1 MRENDPGQ
9 WLADTT
15 LSLWDLIPVMTSFT
29 ANVSLPKSIAIVLNF
44 IRNYLQDNT
53 NLVNEILKGARKIEI
68 KRLRI
73 MYLQIDLFV
82 DNEKHLIEQGFLKHE
97 ILVTRILE
105 INSTP
110 NEKYSL
116 FVQDLLDTIKRVERI
131 EENGDKH
138 KEYASILSKLYFKV
152 AAPICK
158 MQILKEMVIYGC
170 LNSNLNSYSDEA
182 ILVNSCLESMLL
194 NKQVNTSTSIWE
206 KWCNPSNK
214 SKLGLVVKISQVKV
228 CVTELISM
236 MVDKDIDLSLEK
248 NGIIRDS
255 LSKINQLLSDFT
267 IENEQYKHALYMW
280 FLKQLYVW
288 KGIHWIAILLRDQ
301 NIELPTKIS
310 RLLPERS
317 SYRNIF
323 DPLGAIYGYD
333 NNSMKDVHTRLVDA
347 IATSIN
353 KRTPSVENQSWI
365 IAQSLSLINI
375 YNIQYSNKEIKG

>member
-1 MRENDPGQ
+1 
-9 WLADTT
+9 
-15 LSLWDLIPVMTSFT
+15 
-29 ANVSLPKSIAIVLNF
+29 
-44 IRNYLQDNT
+44 
-53 NLVNEILKGARKIEI
+53 
-68 KRLRI
+68 
-73 MYLQIDLFV
+73 FV

-138 KEYASILSKLYFKV
+138 KEYASILPKLYFKI
-152 AAPICK
+152 ATPICK

-170 LNSNLNSYSDEA
+170 LNSNLNLYSDEA
-182 ILVNSCLESMLL
+182 ILTNCCLESTLL
-194 NKQVNTSTSIWE
+194 NKQVNTDTSVWK
-206 KWCNPSNK
+206 KWCNINDK
-214 SKLGLVVKISQVKV
+214 SKLDLIVKISQIKV
-228 CVTELISM
+228 DVTELISM
-236 MVDKDIDLSLEK
+236 MMDKDIDLSLEK
-248 NGIIRDS
+248 NGIIRDL
-255 LSKINQLLSDFT
+255 LSKINQLLFNFI
-267 IENEQYKHALYMW
+267 IENEQYEHALYVW
-280 FLKQLYVW
+280 LLKQLCVW
-288 KGIHWIAILLRDQ
+288 KGIHWISILLSYQ
-301 NIELPTKIS
+301 YIELPTEIS
-310 RLLPERS
+310 RLLSERS
-317 SYRNIF
+317 SYKNIF